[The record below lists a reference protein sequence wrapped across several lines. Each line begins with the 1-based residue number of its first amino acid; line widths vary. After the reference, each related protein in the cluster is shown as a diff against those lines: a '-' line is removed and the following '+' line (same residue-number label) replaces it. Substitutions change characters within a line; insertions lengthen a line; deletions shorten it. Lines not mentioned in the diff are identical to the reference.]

1 MWSLQCNQITF
12 QPLPFNFTC
21 ATPSELPF
29 LSWSANRQLSYPSL
43 PADLALERA
52 MFSCILRPLRSRLE
66 KALMALHDQDGS
78 TQRLTQNMLCLK
90 GEAAMERLGVRTGV
104 PDGRGVERVKQK
116 LILMQRT
123 HSPIDKVLL
132 LLQVCKLVHKAMGTL
147 HGETAARSEG
157 YKYHIHVALD
167 IVGFT
172 FYFLCIGS
180 KFIVCFRCSFG
191 IWIK

>member
-1 MWSLQCNQITF
+1 MWSLQCSQITF
-12 QPLPFNFTC
+12 QPLPFNFTR
-21 ATPSELPF
+21 AAPSELPF
-29 LSWSANRQLSYPSL
+29 VSLSANHQPSYPSL

-66 KALMALHDQDGS
+66 KALMAMHNQDGS

-147 HGETAARSEG
+147 HGETVASSKG
-157 YKYHIHVALD
+157 YNQISCCFGHSW
-167 IVGFT
+167 
-172 FYFLCIGS
+172 FYFLFSLHRFKVYCL
-180 KFIVCFRCSFG
+180 F
-191 IWIK
+191 